1 MQLVPDELLHQIVTR
16 TVERGGATFDIAT
29 LSFASPGDFWYFPRY
44 PSRTVMV
51 ERSRLL
57 EELSA
62 FVERNRDVCTGPGIW
77 LGTWINP
84 HSGRCYL
91 DVTMRVAG
99 KEAALREARRVSDL
113 DGRKIVTIYH
123 PGIDRTEYV
132 WTGVRS

>member
-1 MQLVPDELLHQIVTR
+1 MEQ
-16 TVERGGATFDIAT
+16 
-29 LSFASPGDFWYFPRY
+29 
-44 PSRTVMV
+44 
-51 ERSRLL
+51 
-57 EELSA
+57 
-62 FVERNRDVCTGPGIW
+62 

-99 KEAALREARRVSDL
+99 KQAALREARRVSDL

-123 PGIDRTEYV
+123 PGLDQTEYV